1 MNPREGAT
9 VGQLVVEW
17 KHAVRR
23 QRARIALVEVG
34 VHDAVVIHRGAQ
46 QVGTTWQGA
55 GSLLVEG
62 LRVARRGLAG
72 VSQVFAAVGP
82 QTFHGGEEVQP
93 SRKPRGH
100 VEMTGDLEGVS

>member
-9 VGQLVVEW
+9 VGQLIVEW

-34 VHDAVVIHRGAQ
+34 VHDAIVIHRGAQ
-46 QVGTTWQGA
+46 QVGTAWQGA
-55 GSLLVEG
+55 GSLLIER
-62 LRVARRGLAG
+62 LRVARRGFAG
-72 VSQVFAAVGP
+72 VRQVFAAVGP

-93 SRKPRGH
+93 SRRPQDH
-100 VEMTGDLEGVS
+100 VEMSGLEGVS